1 MDQYEI
7 IHESLITLGL
17 ETIEHTIDNYLE
29 NARDKSV
36 MEILEHLL

>member
-1 MDQYEI
+1 MGPYERV
-7 IHESLITLGL
+7 HESLILLGL
-17 ETIEHTIDNYLE
+17 DAIEHTIDNYLE